1 LGREWRVESQRI
13 TAALPIEMRLENQGQ
28 RGVAMDHS
36 SWSRIGSEASANIR
50 SRRVVILGGGFGGIY
65 TALRLEKILRRYHDF
80 EVTLVTHENYFLFTP
95 MLPEVAA
102 GDLGLDT
109 IVNPLRKLLK
119 RVKTFVGTIEAVD
132 LDDRLVA
139 VSHGTNEHLHQ
150 LPFDHLILALG
161 SNTNFFGLP
170 GVETSALTV
179 KTIDDAVVIR
189 NQVITQLEEAN
200 SECAA
205 GERQPLLTFVVA
217 GGGFAGVE
225 TLGGLNDFV
234 RESLHFYPNLSP
246 EYLRFVLITPE
257 EVILPELDHKLGLY
271 AQRKLAAR
279 GIEIITRARVT
290 AAGDGAVTLSNGQK
304 IASNMLIWAAG
315 TAPNPLL
322 SALPLP
328 KHNGRVAVNQ
338 NLEVEGFPGIWA
350 LGDCAMV
357 PNSRTGGFHPPTA
370 QHAIRE
376 AVVVANNVVA
386 ELRGGK
392 KQAFRYTSLG
402 QLAAI
407 GRRTGVANILG
418 INFSGFIAWWLWRTV
433 YLSKLPRVEKKI
445 RVALDWTLDLCFAKD
460 FACVNPP
467 PMRNLR
473 VAMPG
478 QLLEASA
485 SLRAISSRSAA
496 L

>member
-1 LGREWRVESQRI
+1 MDYSC
-13 TAALPIEMRLENQGQ
+13 RLQP
-28 RGVAMDHS
+28 
-36 SWSRIGSEASANIR
+36 GSDASV
-50 SRRVVILGGGFGGIY
+50 STPKKHVVILGGGFGGIY
-65 TALRLEKILRRYHDF
+65 TALALERTLRRYEGF
-80 EVTLVTHENYFLFTP
+80 EVTLVSRDNYFLFTP
-95 MLPEVAA
+95 MLPEIAA
-102 GDLGLDT
+102 SDLELNT
-109 IVNPLRKLLK
+109 IINPLRKLLK
-119 RVKTFVGTIEAVD
+119 RVNTFVGTIDTINVE
-132 LDDRLVA
+132 DRLVA
-139 VSHGTNEHLHQ
+139 IAHGADGHLHQ
-150 LPFDHLILALG
+150 LPFDYLIVALG

-179 KTIDDAVVIR
+179 KTIDDGVAIR
-189 NQVITQLEEAN
+189 NQVITQLEEAS

-234 RESLHFYPNLSP
+234 RESVRFYPNLRS

-257 EVILPELDHKLGLY
+257 EVILPELGNRLGRY

-279 GIEIITRARVT
+279 GIEIITHTRVT
-290 AAGDGAVTLSNGQK
+290 AAAEGVVTLSDGQK
-304 IASNMLIWAAG
+304 IPSNMFIWAAG
-315 TAPNPLL
+315 TAPNPLV

-328 KHNGRVAVNQ
+328 KHNGRIAVNE
-338 NLEVEGFPGIWA
+338 NLEVEGFPGVWA

-376 AVVVANNVVA
+376 ARVVAHNVAA
-386 ELRGGK
+386 ELCGGK
-392 KQAFRYTSLG
+392 KQRLRFTSLG

-418 INFSGFIAWWLWRTV
+418 VNFSGFVAWWLWRTV
-433 YLSKLPRVEKKI
+433 YLSKLPRLEKKI
-445 RVALDWTLDLCFAKD
+445 RVALDWTLDLFFAKD

-473 VAMPG
+473 AAMPG
-478 QLLEASA
+478 QLMDPREGS
-485 SLRAISSRSAA
+485 RAISSRSAV

>member
-1 LGREWRVESQRI
+1 MDIFYRSQ
-13 TAALPIEMRLENQGQ
+13 PGSQG
-28 RGVAMDHS
+28 S
-36 SWSRIGSEASANIR
+36 ASTPKKH
-50 SRRVVILGGGFGGIY
+50 VVILGGGFGGVY
-65 TALRLEKILRRYHDF
+65 TALALEKALRRSDNC
-80 EVTLVTHENYFLFTP
+80 EVTLVSRENYFLFTP

-102 GDLGLDT
+102 SDLELNT
-109 IVNPLRKLLK
+109 IINPLRKLLK
-119 RVKTFVGTIEAVD
+119 RIKTFVGTIEAID
-132 LDDRLVA
+132 LDDRLVTI
-139 VSHGTNEHLHQ
+139 SHGADEHPHQ
-150 LPFDHLILALG
+150 LPFDYLILALG
-161 SNTNFFGLP
+161 CNTNFFGLP
-170 GVETSALTV
+170 GVEASALTV
-179 KTIDDAVVIR
+179 KTIGDGVAIR
-189 NQVITQLEEAN
+189 NQVITQLEDAN

-217 GGGFAGVE
+217 GGGFAAVE

-234 RESLHFYPNLSP
+234 RESLRFYPNLRS
-246 EYLRFVLITPE
+246 EYLRFVLVTPE
-257 EVILPELDHKLGLY
+257 EVILPELDRKLGLY

-290 AAGDGAVTLSNGQK
+290 AASEGIVTLSNGQK
-304 IASNMLIWAAG
+304 VPSNMLIWTAG

-328 KHNGRVAVNQ
+328 KHSGRIAVNE
-338 NLEVEGFPGIWA
+338 NLEVEGFPGICA

-376 AVVVANNVVA
+376 AGVVANNVAA

-407 GRRTGVANILG
+407 GRRTGVANVLG

-433 YLSKLPRVEKKI
+433 YLSKLPRLEKKI
-445 RVALDWTLDLCFAKD
+445 RVALEWTLDLCFAKD
-460 FACVNPP
+460 FACVNVP
-467 PMRNLR
+467 PMSNLR
-473 VAMPG
+473 ADMPG
-478 QLLEASA
+478 RFVEAPTP
-485 SLRAISSRSAA
+485 LRAISS
-496 L
+496 

>member
-1 LGREWRVESQRI
+1 MRSYLSQPR
-13 TAALPIEMRLENQGQ
+13 
-28 RGVAMDHS
+28 
-36 SWSRIGSEASANIR
+36 
-50 SRRVVILGGGFGGIY
+50 
-65 TALRLEKILRRYHDF
+65 K
-80 EVTLVTHENYFLFTP
+80 LFSVHAYA
-95 MLPEVAA
+95 PEVAA
-102 GDLGLDT
+102 SDLELNT
-109 IVNPLRKLLK
+109 IINPLRKLLK
-119 RVKTFVGTIEAVD
+119 QIKTFVGTIEAID
-132 LDDRLVA
+132 LDDRLA
-139 VSHGTNEHLHQ
+139 NISHGADEHLHQ
-150 LPFDHLILALG
+150 VPFDYLILALG
-161 SNTNFFGLP
+161 CNTNFFGLP
-170 GVETSALTV
+170 GVEASALTV
-179 KTIDDAVVIR
+179 KTIGDGVAIR
-189 NQVITQLEEAN
+189 NQVITQLEDAN

-217 GGGFAGVE
+217 GGGFAAVE

-234 RESLHFYPNLSP
+234 RESLRFCPNLRS
-246 EYLRFVLITPE
+246 EYLRFVLVTPE
-257 EVILPELDHKLGLY
+257 EVILPELDRKLGLY

-279 GIEIITRARVT
+279 GIEIITCARVT
-290 AAGDGAVTLSNGQK
+290 AASEGIVTLRNGQK
-304 IASNMLIWAAG
+304 VPSNMLIWAAG

-328 KHNGRVAVNQ
+328 KHSGRIAVNE
-338 NLEVEGFPGIWA
+338 NLEVEGFPGICA

-376 AVVVANNVVA
+376 AGVVANNVAA

-407 GRRTGVANILG
+407 GRRTGVANVLG

-433 YLSKLPRVEKKI
+433 YLSKLPRLEKKI
-445 RVALDWTLDLCFAKD
+445 RVALEWTLDLCFAKD

-473 VAMPG
+473 ADMPG
-478 QLLEASA
+478 RFVEAPTP
-485 SLRAISSRSAA
+485 LRTISSRSAA
-496 L
+496 I

>member
-1 LGREWRVESQRI
+1 
-13 TAALPIEMRLENQGQ
+13 
-28 RGVAMDHS
+28 MDYS
-36 SWSRIGSEASANIR
+36 YRSEPGSPGSASTPKKH
-50 SRRVVILGGGFGGIY
+50 VVILGGGFGGIY
-65 TALRLEKILRRYHDF
+65 AALRLEKTLRRYEDF
-80 EVTLVTHENYFLFTP
+80 EVTLVTSENYFLFTP

-102 GDLGLDT
+102 GDLELNT
-109 IVNPLRKLLK
+109 IINPLRKLLK
-119 RVKTFVGTIEAVD
+119 RVKTFVGTIEAID
-132 LDDRLVA
+132 LDDRLVTI
-139 VSHGTNEHLHQ
+139 SHGADEHLHQ
-150 LPFDHLILALG
+150 LPFDYLILALG

-170 GVETSALTV
+170 GVEASALTV
-179 KTIDDAVVIR
+179 KTIGDGVAIR

-217 GGGFAGVE
+217 GGGFAAVE

-234 RESLHFYPNLSP
+234 RESLRFYPNLRS
-246 EYLRFVLITPE
+246 EYLRFVLVTPE
-257 EVILPELDHKLGLY
+257 EVILPELDRKLGLY
-271 AQRKLAAR
+271 AQRKLSAR

-290 AAGDGAVTLSNGQK
+290 AAGEGAITLSNSQK

-322 SALPLP
+322 NSLPLP
-328 KHNGRVAVNQ
+328 KHNGRIAVNQ

-376 AVVVANNVVA
+376 AGVVASNVAA

-392 KQAFRYTSLG
+392 KRAFRYTSLG

-433 YLSKLPRVEKKI
+433 YLCKLPCLEKKI

-473 VAMPG
+473 ADMPG
-478 QLLEASA
+478 RFVEAPTP
-485 SLRAISSRSAA
+485 LRAISSGSVAI
-496 L
+496 

>member
-1 LGREWRVESQRI
+1 MDYSCWWR
-13 TAALPIEMRLENQGQ
+13 P
-28 RGVAMDHS
+28 
-36 SWSRIGSEASANIR
+36 GSEASV
-50 SRRVVILGGGFGGIY
+50 STPKKRVVILGGGFGGIY
-65 TALRLEKILRRYHDF
+65 AALRLDKTLRRYSDF
-80 EVTLVTHENYFLFTP
+80 EVTLVTRENYFLFTP
-95 MLPEVAA
+95 MLPEIAA
-102 GDLGLDT
+102 GELELNT
-109 IVNPLRKLLK
+109 IINPLRKLLK
-119 RVKTFVGTIEAVD
+119 RVKTFVGTIEAIN

-139 VSHGTNEHLHQ
+139 ISHGTHEHLHQ
-150 LPFDHLILALG
+150 LPFDYLILALG
-161 SNTNFFGLP
+161 SSTNFFGLP
-170 GVETSALTV
+170 GVEASALTV
-179 KTIDDAVVIR
+179 KTIGDGVAIR

-205 GERQPLLTFVVA
+205 SERHPLLTFVVA

-234 RESLHFYPNLSP
+234 RESLRFYPNLRS

-257 EVILPELDHKLGLY
+257 EVILPELDRKLGLY

-279 GIEIITRARVT
+279 GIEVITHARVT
-290 AAGDGAVTLSNGQK
+290 AAAEGVITLSNDQK
-304 IASNMLIWAAG
+304 IASNMLIWTAG
-315 TAPNPLL
+315 IAPNPLL
-322 SALPLP
+322 SPLPLP
-328 KHNGRVAVNQ
+328 KRSGRVAVNE
-338 NLEVEGFPGIWA
+338 NLEVAGFPGIWA

-376 AVVVANNVVA
+376 AGVVAHNVAA

-392 KQAFRYTSLG
+392 KQSFRYTSLG

-407 GRRTGVANILG
+407 GRRTGVANMLG
-418 INFSGFIAWWLWRTV
+418 LNFSGFIAWWLWRTV

-445 RVALDWTLDLCFAKD
+445 RVALDWTLDLFFAKD

-473 VAMPG
+473 AVMPS
-478 QLLEASA
+478 QLLETSA
-485 SLRAISSRSAA
+485 PFESILLEKRSSVSSPIGSNKGLEHPRP
-496 L
+496 